1 MAEKSGFFNARE
13 TEEGT
18 YDREYDA
25 EQFAEYFANFV
36 SNGVYVNPTN
46 QLKVVFNGSPD
57 KPFVVVVRK
66 GKAYIDG
73 YWYELTEDM
82 EVTIS
87 ANTKSYAIKDVIC
100 CTLDKTERKISIILK
115 EDVISDM
122 PVNNNTQHDL
132 VLSTVM
138 VQPNVSKLNAEDITD
153 KRPDKTYC
161 GFVTGVVDQIDTT
174 ELFRQYDEAFKT
186 WFNEIKDQLSTDA
199 AGNLQKQIGLL
210 NNLKTIVKDSIVN
223 AINSLYDSIVGKT
236 LKTLDEVKSN
246 TEQGYYVDALA
257 VISYRSVI
265 TGLIS
270 NPMLSA
276 CNNGCIAS
284 YTLPPVHC
292 PLFIIVISLS
302 LSPCMWNSKLM
313 YRLSPI
319 EPTHILFSTSCFTTS
334 AVLPLYICCLYTTL
348 VCSLYFIILPVISSV
363 CSNSLSLSFTTLSI
377 LPIVVLSNATKKT
390 SFSSNR
396 YRFS

>member
-25 EQFAEYFANFV
+25 EQFAEYFANFI

-46 QLKVVFNGSPD
+46 QLKVVFNNSPG

-82 EVTIS
+82 EVTVP

-100 CTLDKTERKISIILK
+100 CTLDKTKRKVSIILK
-115 EDVISDM
+115 EDVTSDM

-132 VLSTVM
+132 VLSTIL

-174 ELFRQYDEAFKT
+174 ELFRQYDETFKT

-210 NNLKTIVKDSIVN
+210 SNLKTIVKDSIVN

-236 LKTLDEVKSN
+236 LKTLGEVKSN

-257 VISYRSVI
+257 VAELDSKVTEIANKTYRTKVALKYYDTKWMSATINVGKQFAGTFPIVSLIYQNGTSVP
-265 TGLIS
+265 
-270 NPMLSA
+270 N
-276 CNNGCIAS
+276 
-284 YTLPPVHC
+284 
-292 PLFIIVISLS
+292 
-302 LSPCMWNSKLM
+302 
-313 YRLSPI
+313 
-319 EPTHILFSTSCFTTS
+319 TTS
-334 AVLPLYICCLYTTL
+334 ISAEQVKDDGNVTIWAYGSGFVSAHVLYAMIECR
-348 VCSLYFIILPVISSV
+348 
-363 CSNSLSLSFTTLSI
+363 
-377 LPIVVLSNATKKT
+377 TK
-390 SFSSNR
+390 
-396 YRFS
+396 

>member
-13 TEEGT
+13 TEEGI

-36 SNGVYVNPTN
+36 SNGVYVNPAN
-46 QLKVVFNGSPD
+46 QLKVVFNNSPD

-100 CTLDKTERKISIILK
+100 CTLDKTERKVSIILK
-115 EDVISDM
+115 EEVISDM

-138 VQPNVSKLNAEDITD
+138 VQPNASKLNAEDITD

-246 TEQGYYVDALA
+246 AEQGYYVDALVVA
-257 VISYRSVI
+257 ELDSKTTEI
-265 TGLIS
+265 TD
-270 NPMLSA
+270 
-276 CNNGCIAS
+276 
-284 YTLPPVHC
+284 
-292 PLFIIVISLS
+292 
-302 LSPCMWNSKLM
+302 KM
-313 YRLSPI
+313 YR
-319 EPTHILFSTSCFTTS
+319 TK
-334 AVLPLYICCLYTTL
+334 VLLKYYRETWMHAMIN
-348 VCSLYFIILPVISSV
+348 VGKQFAGSV
-363 CSNSLSLSFTTLSI
+363 
-377 LPIVVLSNATKKT
+377 PIVSLVYQDGTAVNNVINVSAEQVKDDGSVSIWAYGSGFIPAHLLFVMIDCRTK
-390 SFSSNR
+390 
-396 YRFS
+396 

>member
-25 EQFAEYFANFV
+25 EQFAEYFANFI
-36 SNGVYVNPTN
+36 SNGVYANPAN
-46 QLKVVFNGSPD
+46 QLKVVFDDSSS
-57 KPFVVVVRK
+57 KPFVVIVRK

-82 EVTIS
+82 EITIP
-87 ANTKSYAIKDVIC
+87 ANTKSYAIKDVVC
-100 CTLDKTERKISIILK
+100 CTLDKTERKVSIILK
-115 EDVISDM
+115 EDVTSDM
-122 PVNNNTQHDL
+122 PVNNDTQHDL

-138 VQPNVSKLNAEDITD
+138 VQPNASKLNAEDITD

-246 TEQGYYVDALA
+246 TEQGYYVDALVVA
-257 VISYRSVI
+257 ELDSKTTEITDKMYRTKVLLKYYGETWMYATINVGKQFAGSV
-265 TGLIS
+265 
-270 NPMLSA
+270 P
-276 CNNGCIAS
+276 
-284 YTLPPVHC
+284 
-292 PLFIIVISLS
+292 IVS
-302 LSPCMWNSKLM
+302 LM
-313 YRLSPI
+313 YKEGTAVNNVI
-319 EPTHILFSTSCFTTS
+319 NVS
-334 AVLPLYICCLYTTL
+334 AEQVKDDGSVSIWAYGSGFIPAHLLYVMIDCR
-348 VCSLYFIILPVISSV
+348 
-363 CSNSLSLSFTTLSI
+363 
-377 LPIVVLSNATKKT
+377 TK
-390 SFSSNR
+390 
-396 YRFS
+396 

>member
-13 TEEGT
+13 TEEGI

-36 SNGVYVNPTN
+36 SNGVYVNPAN
-46 QLKVVFNGSPD
+46 QLKVVFNDSPD

-82 EVTIS
+82 EVKIS
-87 ANTKSYAIKDVIC
+87 ANAKSYAIKDVIC
-100 CTLDKTERKISIILK
+100 CTLDKTERKVSIILK
-115 EDVISDM
+115 EEVISDM

-138 VQPNVSKLNAEDITD
+138 VQPNASKLNAEDITD

-246 TEQGYYVDALA
+246 AEQGYYVDALVVAELDSKTTEIADKMYRTKVLLKYYSETWMYATINVGKQFAGSVPIVSLMYQDGTA
-257 VISYRSVI
+257 VINVINISAEQVKDDGSVSI
-265 TGLIS
+265 WAYGS
-270 NPMLSA
+270 GFVSA
-276 CNNGCIAS
+276 
-284 YTLPPVHC
+284 H
-292 PLFIIVISLS
+292 
-302 LSPCMWNSKLM
+302 
-313 YRLSPI
+313 
-319 EPTHILFSTSCFTTS
+319 
-334 AVLPLYICCLYTTL
+334 VLYAMIDCR
-348 VCSLYFIILPVISSV
+348 
-363 CSNSLSLSFTTLSI
+363 
-377 LPIVVLSNATKKT
+377 TK
-390 SFSSNR
+390 
-396 YRFS
+396 

>member
-138 VQPNVSKLNAEDITD
+138 VQPNASKLNAEDITD

-257 VISYRSVI
+257 VAELDSKVTEIANKTYREKVLLKYYDSHWMHATINVGKQFAGSV
-265 TGLIS
+265 
-270 NPMLSA
+270 
-276 CNNGCIAS
+276 
-284 YTLPPVHC
+284 
-292 PLFIIVISLS
+292 
-302 LSPCMWNSKLM
+302 
-313 YRLSPI
+313 
-319 EPTHILFSTSCFTTS
+319 
-334 AVLPLYICCLYTTL
+334 
-348 VCSLYFIILPVISSV
+348 
-363 CSNSLSLSFTTLSI
+363 
-377 LPIVVLSNATKKT
+377 PIVSMVYLSGTATINVINISAEQVKDDGNVTIWAYGSGFIPAHLLYVMIDCRTK
-390 SFSSNR
+390 
-396 YRFS
+396 